1 MNGLEASEPE
11 ELLWTLLRCQA
22 RRYTGGQSTSLRE
35 ETAQTLLRSIRFSLA
50 LPGVLR
56 QDITTP
62 EALLYAGER
71 AVRAQVKRAHFLY
84 LRARRCVYQE
94 ECLSL
99 ETTLSEIGGFFR
111 AYDPVFFAA
120 ELPCGID
127 YQLSLPVPEQLMG
140 VLWLGEYIRR
150 LLTEDAILRRLPP
163 EGVRRVLGS
172 IPEHREVLMNL
183 YIPVAEAALGVT
195 LIEGDLFSLNM
206 TEAEQRRAQVLLSG
220 RTRAERAAL
229 LRAAAQRLSRRLA
242 LSDREEA
249 CLLHTAEAL
258 LPRVEAVLDA
268 EGGWQGIFPA
278 F

>member
-1 MNGLEASEPE
+1 MNRLEATVPE
-11 ELLWTLLRCQA
+11 ELLWALLHCQA
-22 RRYTGGQSTSLRE
+22 RRYTGGESTSLRY
-35 ETAQTLLRSIRFSLA
+35 ETAQTLLRSIRFSVS
-50 LPGVLR
+50 LPGVL
-56 QDITTP
+56 QQGTTTP
-62 EALLYAGER
+62 EELLRAGEQ
-71 AVRAQVKRAHFLY
+71 AVRAQVKRARFLY
-84 LRARRCVYQE
+84 LRACRCAYQE

-111 AYDPVFFAA
+111 AYDPVFYAA

-127 YQLSLPVPEQLMG
+127 YQLSLPVPEHFMG
-140 VLWLGEYIRR
+140 VLWLREYLRR

-172 IPEHREVLMNL
+172 VPEHREALMNL
-183 YIPVAEAALGVT
+183 YVPVAEAALGVT
-195 LIEGDLFSLNM
+195 LTEGDLFTLNM
-206 TEAEQRRAQVLLSG
+206 TEAGQRRAQELLSG

-229 LRAAAQRLSRRLA
+229 LRAAGQRLSRRLA
-242 LSDREEA
+242 LSEREEA

-268 EGGWQGIFPA
+268 ESGWQGIFPA